1 MGTQLGSF
9 RARAIEGAAGY
20 TANGNKQVG
29 ILFEILEGPYA
40 GKSFQWN
47 GYFTDNA
54 KQATFDALFALGWD
68 GRDFVEFAGITT
80 NEVPVTLEEDTYEG
94 KTRIRVG
101 WVNRQG
107 GVAVKTRMSPAQAD
121 ELIAEFAADIAA
133 AAKRAG
139 RPPIAAAKPPVANG
153 RPATRPVAAHADD
166 PPF

>member
-9 RARAIEGAAGY
+9 MARALEGAAGY
-20 TANGNKQVG
+20 TSNGTKQVA

-54 KQATFDALFALGWD
+54 KQATFDALFSLGWD
-68 GRDFVEFAGITT
+68 GRDFVAFTGITT

-107 GVAVKTRMSPAQAD
+107 GIAVKNRMSPAQAE
-121 ELIAEFAADIAA
+121 ELRAEFAADIAA

-153 RPATRPVAAHADD
+153 RPAARPVAAQADD
-166 PPF
+166 IPF